1 LHLAGRLQHR
11 ERVRLVICV
20 GMMLTGCMYFDP
32 INLKP
37 KISRLDCEIADNPR
51 SCDTKVRR
59 GQLLQL
65 AVDFRDDGNR
75 DRVSFDWKAFRCSD
89 EGTVDCEDNA
99 YDEQSAAT
107 AQIEIP
113 TDRTGVRAIL
123 VELQLRDERGALA
136 ELSPSFLIN
145 DAPTLEVRPSAH
157 SFVVG
162 GPIELFAKYGDADT
176 GPLGIALSWD
186 VLAPQPSAVPLVDLD
201 VQPDFTDLEHLTAG
215 KVIVP
220 DRTGDWD
227 IRVTASDADNER
239 VEKHMTFAIGPD
251 QPPCIAQA
259 QPVVPPDGAS
269 LPVAE
274 PTLFQVPLVTDDLD
288 PYPPL
293 SGDPHFGTAAFEWSI
308 LAPGSP
314 GRQIL
319 AGTTGNTVDFDP
331 DAFTP
336 GDLVELRVEI
346 FDRNQTAIPCADGI
360 ATCSVNAQSAC
371 VQRQTWRLEV
381 R

>member
-1 LHLAGRLQHR
+1 
-11 ERVRLVICV
+11 
-20 GMMLTGCMYFDP
+20 MYFDP
-32 INLKP
+32 INQKP
-37 KISRLDCEIADNPR
+37 KISPVDCVIVGSTR
-51 SCDTKVRR
+51 SCDDKVHR
-59 GQLLQL
+59 GDLLQL
-65 AVDFRDDGNR
+65 VVDFSDDGNR
-75 DRVSFDWKAFRCSD
+75 ERVSYDWKAFRCSD
-89 EGTVDCEDNA
+89 EGIRDCDDNA

-107 AQIEIP
+107 AQIEVPSDPI
-113 TDRTGVRAIL
+113 GVRAIR
-123 VELQLRDERGALA
+123 VDFELRDERGAA
-136 ELSPSFLIN
+136 VQQSPRYLIN

-162 GPIELFAKYGDADT
+162 GPIELFAKYGDPDT
-176 GPLGIALSWD
+176 GPLGVRLVWD
-186 VLAPQPSAVPLVDLD
+186 VIAPQPSAVPLIDLA
-201 VQPDFTDLEHLTAG
+201 VEPDFADLQHLTEG
-215 KVIVP
+215 RMMVP

-227 IRVTASDADNER
+227 IRVTAFDGPDDSAEH
-239 VEKHMTFAIGPD
+239 VEKHMAFAIGSD

-293 SGDPHFGTAAFEWSI
+293 SGDPHFGTTAFEWSI

-319 AGTTGNTVDFDP
+319 AGTTGNSVDFDP

-346 FDRNQTAIPCADGI
+346 SDRNQTAIPCGEGV
-360 ATCSVNAQSAC
+360 ATCSVNAQPAC
-371 VQRQTWRLEV
+371 IQRQTWRLEV

>member
-1 LHLAGRLQHR
+1 
-11 ERVRLVICV
+11 
-20 GMMLTGCMYFDP
+20 MYFDP
-32 INLKP
+32 VNQAP
-37 KISRLDCEIADNPR
+37 KISPVGCAIAGSTR
-51 SCDTKVRR
+51 ECDRVRR
-59 GQLLQL
+59 GDLLQL
-65 AVDFRDDGNR
+65 AVDFTDDGNR
-75 DRVSFDWKAFRCSD
+75 DRVSFAWKAFRCND
-89 EGTVDCEDNA
+89 EGVLDCDDNA

-107 AQIEIP
+107 AQIEVP
-113 TDRTGVRAIL
+113 TDTRGARAIR
-123 VELQLRDERGALA
+123 VDLQLRDERGAPA
-136 ELSPSFLIN
+136 EQSPRYIIN
-145 DAPTLEVRPSAH
+145 DAPTLELRPSAH

-162 GPIELFAKYGDADT
+162 GPIELFAKYGDPDT
-176 GPLGIALSWD
+176 GPLSVMLNWD
-186 VLAPQPSAVPLVDLD
+186 VVAPVPSAVPLVKFD
-201 VQPDFTDLEHLTAG
+201 VQQDFTDLEHLTEG
-215 KVIVP
+215 MMMVP

-227 IRVTASDADNER
+227 ILVTASDGQGDHVEHI
-239 VEKHMTFAIGPD
+239 EKHMTFAIGAD

-293 SGDPHFGTAAFEWSI
+293 SGNPHFGTTAFEWSI

-346 FDRNQTAIPCADGI
+346 FDRNQTAIPCTDSI

-371 VQRQTWRLEV
+371 IQRQTWRLEV

>member
-1 LHLAGRLQHR
+1 
-11 ERVRLVICV
+11 
-20 GMMLTGCMYFDP
+20 MYFDP

-37 KISRLDCEIADNPR
+37 RISPVDCGIVGGPH
-51 SCDTKVRR
+51 SCDRVHR
-59 GQLLQL
+59 GDLLQL
-65 AVDFRDDGNR
+65 AFEFSDDGDR
-75 DRVSFDWKAFRCSD
+75 DRVSFDWKAFRCRD
-89 EGTVDCEDNA
+89 ESILDCDDNA
-99 YDEQSAAT
+99 YDEQSVAAP
-107 AQIEIP
+107 QIEIP
-113 TDRTGVRAIL
+113 TDRIGVRAIR
-123 VELQLRDERGALA
+123 VDLQLRDERGALA
-136 ELSPSFLIN
+136 EQSPRYIIN

-162 GPIELFAKYGDADT
+162 GQVQLFAKYGDLDS
-176 GPLGIALSWD
+176 GPLGVTLRWD
-186 VLAPQPSAVPLVDLD
+186 VLAPQPSAVPLVDLE
-201 VQPDFTDLEHLTAG
+201 VPPDFTDLEHLTAG
-215 KVIVP
+215 KAMVP

-227 IRVTASDADNER
+227 IQVTASDASGEHI
-239 VEKHMTFAIGPD
+239 EKHMAFAIGSD

-274 PTLFQVPLVTDDLD
+274 PTLFQVPLVSDDLD

-293 SGDPHFGTAAFEWSI
+293 SGDPHFGTTAFEWSI

-319 AGTTGNTVDFDP
+319 TGTTGNAVELDP

-336 GDLVELRVEI
+336 GEVVELRVEI
-346 FDRNQTAIPCADGI
+346 FDRNQTAIPCADGD
-360 ATCSVNAQSAC
+360 ATCSVNAQPAC
-371 VQRQTWRLEV
+371 IQRQTWRLEV